1 MLYQDLIFTWDCTE
15 LHKLTQVWGIQS
27 IFKMY
32 CFLQICCNMGVVVV
46 PVNQYIFNQPITAP
60 YLPNQPI
67 TIHFLLSSD
76 WSIQISSPLIGQHP
90 KENIRP
96 RPGEHPVF
104 TLIGQ
109 SKTAFAFPSPSTNH
123 RQTET
128 TVAKSTAPNKPT
140 SPTPI
145 HPSPRATPGP
155 TSPPPTAPW
164 RPVAGAPSSRRRGP
178 RPVAAAA
185 PAPSPAD
192 RDARLRQP
200 RWLYDA

>member
-1 MLYQDLIFTWDCTE
+1 MRVLYLPR
-15 LHKLTQVWGIQS
+15 
-27 IFKMY
+27 
-32 CFLQICCNMGVVVV
+32 VVVV

-90 KENIRP
+90 KENMRP

-104 TLIGQ
+104 TVIGQ
-109 SKTAFAFPSPSTNH
+109 SKTAFAFPSTNH

-140 SPTPI
+140 ST
-145 HPSPRATPGP
+145 
-155 TSPPPTAPW
+155 TSSTLLPALRPAPPALHPPPLTTGRGGSRGGGAVELPP
-164 RPVAGAPSSRRRGP
+164 RPC
-178 RPVAAAA
+178 PVAAVT
-185 PAPSPAD
+185 PAPSPPWPPARRRRIATLVYDSPAD
-192 RDARLRQP
+192 FTTTTSP
-200 RWLYDA
+200 Y

>member
-1 MLYQDLIFTWDCTE
+1 M
-15 LHKLTQVWGIQS
+15 
-27 IFKMY
+27 
-32 CFLQICCNMGVVVV
+32 

-109 SKTAFAFPSPSTNH
+109 SKTAFAFPSTNH

-140 SPTPI
+140 SPTTSSTPLPALRPAPPAL
-145 HPSPRATPGP
+145 HPPPLTTGRDGGRGGGAVE
-155 TSPPPTAPW
+155 SPP
-164 RPVAGAPSSRRRGP
+164 RP
-178 RPVAAAA
+178 RPVAAVT
-185 PAPSPAD
+185 PAPSWPPPRRRRIATLVYET
-192 RDARLRQP
+192 APLTLRRPPQHATSWV
-200 RWLYDA
+200 RRHN